1 MMENNYGHIVSISSI
16 VAFVG
21 VPGLTD
27 YSSSKAASLS
37 FAETL
42 RHELKAAKKNRIT
55 VTCVCPY
62 HMSTGMLPGVKA
74 NFPSILPTLKP
85 EEVAERTLWAVIDRQ
100 FLVVLPK
107 IFYLLIFLKSLL
119 PTRAIDESLE
129 MMGAH
134 TGMDSF
140 IGHKREE

>member
-1 MMENNYGHIVSISSI
+1 MMENNYGYIVSISSV
-16 VAFVG
+16 VAFGG

-27 YSSSKAASLS
+27 YSSSKAAALS

-42 RHELKAAKKNRIT
+42 RHELKTAKKSGIT

-62 HMSTGMLPGVKA
+62 HMSTGMFAGVKVK
-74 NFPSILPTLKP
+74 FPSILRTLKP

-107 IFYLLIFLKSLL
+107 IFYLLIFLKRYALFV
-119 PTRAIDESLE
+119 
-129 MMGAH
+129 
-134 TGMDSF
+134 F
-140 IGHKREE
+140 ILCP

>member
-1 MMENNYGHIVSISSI
+1 MMENNYGYIVSISSV
-16 VAFVG
+16 VAFGG

-27 YSSSKAASLS
+27 YSSSKAAALS

-42 RHELKAAKKNRIT
+42 RHELKTAKKSGIT

-74 NFPSILPTLKP
+74 NFPSILRTLKP

-107 IFYLLIFLKSLL
+107 IFYLLIFLKRYALFV
-119 PTRAIDESLE
+119 
-129 MMGAH
+129 
-134 TGMDSF
+134 F
-140 IGHKREE
+140 ILCP